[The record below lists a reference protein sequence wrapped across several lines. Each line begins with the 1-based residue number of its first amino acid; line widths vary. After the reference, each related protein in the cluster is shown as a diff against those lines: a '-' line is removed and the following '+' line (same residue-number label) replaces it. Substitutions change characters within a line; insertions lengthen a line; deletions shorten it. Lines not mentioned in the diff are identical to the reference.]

1 MFYKK
6 EHHVCSLHASV
17 TLLGI
22 RILNYPGLM
31 ANQQDGNYHNIDDKV
46 GDLVLSH
53 VWDLGYMQLA
63 FFFAYMLIEFEYL
76 FFFFFFGICG
86 QQQMVV

>member
-6 EHHVCSLHASV
+6 EHHVCFLQASA
-17 TLLGI
+17 TLVGI

-46 GDLVLSH
+46 EDLVLSH

-63 FFFAYMLIEFEYL
+63 FFFCLYAN
-76 FFFFFFGICG
+76 
-86 QQQMVV
+86 